1 VTIVIVIVIV
11 IKLSSDIIMNIF
23 YYITNFSRD
32 MVGVIISYLDE
43 VEQERLN
50 SIKHWVVKELYML
63 NPGIERI
70 SKYNHDK
77 YIRWVIR
84 RDRDFLFKFTITNII
99 NNNKTRIRYNNMIFK
114 TYMEYI
120 KYLINMYN
128 SGKCKTILTN
138 VKST

>member
-1 VTIVIVIVIV
+1 
-11 IKLSSDIIMNIF
+11 
-23 YYITNFSRD
+23 

-43 VEQERLN
+43 EELERLD

-70 SKYNHDK
+70 PKYNHDK

-84 RDRDFLFKFTITNII
+84 GDLDFLFNFTINYII

-114 TYMEYI
+114 TYIDYI

-138 VKST
+138 VK

>member
-1 VTIVIVIVIV
+1 
-11 IKLSSDIIMNIF
+11 MNIF

-32 MVGVIISYLDE
+32 MVGVIISYLDQTE
-43 VEQERLN
+43 LERLD

-70 SKYNHDK
+70 PKYNHDK
-77 YIRWVIR
+77 YIRWIIR
-84 RDRDFLFKFTITNII
+84 GDRDFLFKFAINNI
-99 NNNKTRIRYNNMIFK
+99 NNNNNKIRIRYKNRIFK
-114 TYMEYI
+114 TYIEYI
-120 KYLINMYN
+120 KYLINTYN